1 MIHDRTGH
9 WMRTIGGHKFY
20 PEDPRPEDFRIE
32 EIAHALSMICRFGG
46 HTPVFY
52 SVAEHS
58 VRVCDA
64 IWDHRAVLPV
74 AEIESK
80 GATLFDVVLEGLV
93 HDGAESLLGDVVSP
107 LKRAPG
113 MQGYRGIERDAEAA
127 MRVAFRLSPKP
138 SSIVK
143 HFDLVLLATEKR
155 DLLGSGEGVRHE
167 LAAARQEGSLKDW
180 HSDGVEPLKEKI
192 VPWGQEEAKRTF
204 LHRYAWVTTSGL
216 KRSRMRGSP

>member
-1 MIHDRTGH
+1 MPSEERRGH

-64 IWDHRAVLPV
+64 IWEARASLPV
-74 AEIESK
+74 LLVEASGI
-80 GATLFDVVLEGLV
+80 ALFDVVMEGLV
-93 HDGAESLLGDVVSP
+93 HDGAESLLGDVVWP
-107 LKRAPG
+107 LKRSPG
-113 MQGYRGIERDAEAA
+113 MSGYRLIERDAEAC
-127 MRVAFRLSPKP
+127 MRMAFRLPPKP

-155 DLLGSGEGVRHE
+155 DLLGSGSGDRHE
-167 LAAARQEGSLKDW
+167 LDAAKAEGSLKDW
-180 HSDGVEPLKEKI
+180 HSDGVEPLREKI
-192 VPWGQEEAKRTF
+192 APWGQEEAKRIF
-204 LHRYAWVTTSGL
+204 LHRYAWVSEMRSGA
-216 KRSRMRGSP
+216 